1 VVEKSHTTGVSAR
14 RLDYRAWH
22 GQPIRRPK
30 FQHGYRS
37 LFGLRQSNP
46 TVQRLGSLQEALPQ
60 PRSSQSKRVQH
71 TRCSLQEVP
80 VRTMNSRVS
89 FARRNGANAIAPD
102 GGMPLAA
109 PAPPRPLT
117 PTMLEGRVGKILRMV
132 ESGTTFTICDLALE
146 FNLSPSYLQ
155 RLFKHQTG
163 VCMGEWIN
171 EQRLQRAAHLLAN
184 SYLSVKE
191 IAHNVGYEHASS
203 FIRAFE
209 RRFTQAPA
217 RYRKQTDYAKC

>member
-1 VVEKSHTTGVSAR
+1 M
-14 RLDYRAWH
+14 
-22 GQPIRRPK
+22 
-30 FQHGYRS
+30 
-37 LFGLRQSNP
+37 
-46 TVQRLGSLQEALPQ
+46 
-60 PRSSQSKRVQH
+60 
-71 TRCSLQEVP
+71 
-80 VRTMNSRVS
+80 RTLNSRVNSAGRS
-89 FARRNGANAIAPD
+89 FASSDDANTITTD
-102 GGMPLAA
+102 GGMPHAAAA
-109 PAPPRPLT
+109 PLRSLT
-117 PTMLEGRVGKILRMV
+117 STMLEGRVGKILRMV
-132 ESGTTFTICDLALE
+132 ESGTTFTIRDLALE

-191 IAHNVGYEHASS
+191 IAHTIGYEHASS

-217 RYRKQTDYAKC
+217 RYRKQTDCTKC

>member
-1 VVEKSHTTGVSAR
+1 MQTPVWCLNKRWRYEGLRLNSRARSRIVNVVPDSS
-14 RLDYRAWH
+14 
-22 GQPIRRPK
+22 IRRI
-30 FQHGYRS
+30 FR
-37 LFGLRQSNP
+37 
-46 TVQRLGSLQEALPQ
+46 
-60 PRSSQSKRVQH
+60 
-71 TRCSLQEVP
+71 TRPSMV
-80 VRTMNSRVS
+80 
-89 FARRNGANAIAPD
+89 
-102 GGMPLAA
+102 
-109 PAPPRPLT
+109 
-117 PTMLEGRVGKILRMV
+117 EGRVRKILRML
-132 ESGTTFTICDLALE
+132 ESGTTFTIRDLALE

-171 EQRLQRAAHLLAN
+171 EQRLQRAARLLAN

-217 RYRKQTDYAKC
+217 RYRKQSDYTKC